1 MCVYTHT
8 PTHTYT
14 YTYIYLSPWKPEQIQ
29 HCSITGKA
37 CLKCFHITG
46 EGSLAEHVAL
56 DTLMAEARHYLICF
70 FDGISNPEHLFIR
83 AARAP
88 MYWLY
93 DMIDEFVSVWAFL
106 LFFTQV
112 FTPFPF
118 WGQFLVS
125 WRSRFKCWGSR
136 SPHVWSVGPGE
147 PSNLRHTCAGRS
159 GRVMQSRWT
168 VSLLAT
174 GHAPRPNNA
183 KLTALQSC
191 VQVCSAGM
199 FSGPP
204 LQGHWHTHSSNLYM
218 TAYGKN
224 IWDWYFSS
232 FFSGFEKSFLCRE
245 VRCFNGFKH
254 LPAVKC
260 FEQSCSLN
268 YLLLYLHSRG
278 LKSHPSSVHTRCTC
292 ETDGMPSENTGSSL
306 GSSILMAR
314 IQHSSPA
321 AQVCLTFSGEMQEKT
336 PGIGAVLM
344 DRGINTGIVP
354 DLPTPDLRKTN
365 SPPMGPEQIKYT
377 LPSSTPGVTVI
388 RGGRSAGGTEKGR

>member
-1 MCVYTHT
+1 MCVYTHTPT

-14 YTYIYLSPWKPEQIQ
+14 YTYIYIWLTVSLETRANTTLFNYWQSLFEVFSYNGRRFTGGACCFGYVDGWSKTLPHLFFWWNFKPRTFIYPC
-29 HCSITGKA
+29 CSCT
-37 CLKCFHITG
+37 
-46 EGSLAEHVAL
+46 HVL
-56 DTLMAEARHYLICF
+56 IIWHDWWICF
-70 FDGISNPEHLFIR
+70 CLSI
-83 AARAP
+83 
-88 MYWLY
+88 
-93 DMIDEFVSVWAFL
+93 
-106 LFFTQV
+106 FFY

-218 TAYGKN
+218 TAYGKTFG
-224 IWDWYFSS
+224 IGIFPVS
-232 FFSGFEKSFLCRE
+232 F
-245 VRCFNGFKH
+245 
-254 LPAVKC
+254 
-260 FEQSCSLN
+260 
-268 YLLLYLHSRG
+268 RG
-278 LKSHPSSVHTRCTC
+278 LKKVSCVERWNVLMVSSTFLLWNASSSRAPLIIFCCICTRVVL
-292 ETDGMPSENTGSSL
+292 SL
-306 GSSILMAR
+306 IPHQSI
-314 IQHSSPA
+314 PA
-321 AQVCLTFSGEMQEKT
+321 ARAKPMVCRLKT
-336 PGIGAVLM
+336 LVPRWVQASWWPESNIPVQQRKCASLS
-344 DRGINTGIVP
+344 RGRCR
-354 DLPTPDLRKTN
+354 RKLQ
-365 SPPMGPEQIKYT
+365 G
-377 LPSSTPGVTVI
+377 
-388 RGGRSAGGTEKGR
+388 